1 MITYKNGHV
10 TDDRFDL
17 PWKVYI
23 ILVTQMWSTRQVIV
37 KPIINSTYN
46 AIMKQFVK
54 EYNTIYSLT
63 TYQYLLTVI
72 KHLR

>member
-1 MITYKNGHV
+1 
-10 TDDRFDL
+10 
-17 PWKVYI
+17 
-23 ILVTQMWSTRQVIV
+23 MWSTRQVIV
-37 KPIINSTYN
+37 KPTINSTYN

-63 TYQYLLTVI
+63 IYQYLLTII